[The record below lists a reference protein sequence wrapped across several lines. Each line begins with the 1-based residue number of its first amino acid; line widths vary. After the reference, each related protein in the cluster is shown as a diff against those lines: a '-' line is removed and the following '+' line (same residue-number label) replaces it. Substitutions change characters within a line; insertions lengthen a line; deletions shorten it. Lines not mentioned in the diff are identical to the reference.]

1 MFRETIPKV
10 TGMYKVRAE
19 VVKMNG
25 KCTYHKVGDYI
36 EAEDDLLAIP
46 DGRKVCLWSLSAL
59 LPFLSAVQRKH
70 DEPDDWL
77 TAVDH
82 IQCPDSNVEVLWEI
96 KKIPV

>member
-1 MFRETIPKV
+1 
-10 TGMYKVRAE
+10 MYKIRAE

-25 KCTYHKVGDYI
+25 KCTYHNVGDYV

-46 DGRKVCLWSLSAL
+46 DGNKVCLWSLSAL
-59 LPFLSAVQRKH
+59 LPFLTAVQRRH

-77 TAVDH
+77 STVNH
-82 IQCPDSNVEVLWEI
+82 IQCPDSGVEVLWEI

>member
-1 MFRETIPKV
+1 
-10 TGMYKVRAE
+10 MYKVRAE

-25 KCTYHKVGDYI
+25 RCTYHKVGDYI
-36 EAEDDLLAIP
+36 EAEDDLLEIP

-77 TAVDH
+77 SDADY